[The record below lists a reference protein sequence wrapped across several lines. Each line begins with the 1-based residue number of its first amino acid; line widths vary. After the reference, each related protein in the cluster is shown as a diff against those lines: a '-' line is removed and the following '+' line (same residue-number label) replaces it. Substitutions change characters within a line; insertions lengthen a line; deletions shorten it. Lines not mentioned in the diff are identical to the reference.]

1 MVRNQYVYEA
11 TNGFE
16 VEYPSDG
23 EYDPQEYEPL
33 HIDDWRDFQHE
44 HLQYMWGLLRQ
55 YLYDAGYP
63 AGIMRHATFED
74 FIRFIHY
81 FSD

>member
-1 MVRNQYVYEA
+1 M
-11 TNGFE
+11 
-16 VEYPSDG
+16 
-23 EYDPQEYEPL
+23 YEPL